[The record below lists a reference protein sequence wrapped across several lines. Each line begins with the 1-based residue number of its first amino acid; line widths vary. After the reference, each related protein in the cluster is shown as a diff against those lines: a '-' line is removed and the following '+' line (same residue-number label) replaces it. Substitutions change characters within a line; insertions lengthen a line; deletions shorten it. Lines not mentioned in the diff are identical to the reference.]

1 MNSKNGQNL
10 VGYRLG
16 KYEIHAEIGRGGM
29 GAVYKGYDPLL
40 DRYLAVKVLAPHLVW
55 EEEFVQRFLRE
66 ARSAAR
72 LKHPNIVTIH
82 DVGQQEGWYYFVM
95 EYVEGIALND
105 FIQRHGALPVHDV
118 LEVIAALASAL
129 DYAHGSGLIHRDI
142 KPGNIIVGIGGEI
155 TLTDFGIARA
165 AQERRMTSTGTIL
178 GTPEYMAPEQAKGEE
193 ANARSDLYSLAV
205 VAYQMLSGAVP
216 YKADSTLAL
225 LYKVVNE
232 PLPPIRQVKPE
243 LPEAVE
249 EVLQRALAKDPAV
262 RYPNVT
268 AFYEAL
274 REAFGELPE
283 DAPSL
288 VQNVRPEDVAV
299 VATPPA
305 GEQAA
310 RSEAEM
316 RQAPTRIEG
325 ATPAPERPVTPPP
338 ATPPPPTTPPPG
350 EQELR
355 SSETVVEDGA
365 SAAAA
370 PQAQPEPAVVEAPV
384 ESAHQSR
391 RRVPVWA
398 WGVIGAIVLLG
409 VIVGGGM
416 ATGAIGTTSTPTAT
430 LTPPA
435 TNTPTATATSTP
447 MHTPTPTATSTNTP
461 TPSPTP
467 LPAPELTGM
476 EDEAGRYETSWAALS
491 WEWFQDLQENQR
503 FVVVVEDAGGSTV
516 FTHTVAA
523 SEELAYGFTPGDY
536 ELEHYATYT
545 WHILVEE
552 GQDGAWQEIAR
563 SVKRSFDVYPPP
575 TPTPTSTP
583 EPPTPTPA
591 PQQPPPGDPGPSD
604 PGPEPTEPPVDPEPT
619 EPPIDD

>member
-1 MNSKNGQNL
+1 MNRKNGQSL

-16 KYEIHAEIGRGGM
+16 KYEIRAEIGRGGM

-72 LKHPNIVTIH
+72 LKHPHIVTIH

-105 FIQRHGALPVHDV
+105 FIERHGALPVRDV

-129 DYAHGSGLIHRDI
+129 DYAHGNGLIHRDI
-142 KPGNIIVGIGGEI
+142 KPGNIIVGVGGEI

-165 AQERRMTSTGTIL
+165 AQEQRMTSTGTIL

-225 LYKVVNE
+225 LFKVVNE

-249 EVLQRALAKDPAV
+249 SVLQRALAKDPAA
-262 RYPNVT
+262 RYSSVT

-274 REAFGELPE
+274 RAAFGELPE
-283 DAPSL
+283 DVPSL
-288 VQNVRPEDVAV
+288 VRNVRPEDVAV

-338 ATPPPPTTPPPG
+338 ATPPPATPPPG

-365 SAAAA
+365 SVVAASE
-370 PQAQPEPAVVEAPV
+370 AQPEPESESAAAVAPV
-384 ESAHQSR
+384 ESGHHPR
-391 RRVPVWA
+391 RHIPVWA
-398 WGVIGAIVLLG
+398 WGVIGAIVLLVVG
-409 VIVGGGM
+409 VGSSM
-416 ATGAIGTTSTPTAT
+416 ATRGIGTTSTPTAT
-430 LTPPA
+430 LTPTA
-435 TNTPTATATSTP
+435 TNTPTATVTSTP
-447 MHTPTPTATSTNTP
+447 THTPPPSPTSTPTNTP

-476 EDEAGRYETSWAALS
+476 DDEAGRLATSWANLS
-491 WEWFQDLQENQR
+491 WEWFQELQEDQR
-503 FVVVVEDAGGSTV
+503 FVVVVQDEEGAMV
-516 FTHTVAA
+516 FTHTIVAG
-523 SEELAYGFTPGDY
+523 EEPAYAFTP
-536 ELEHYATYT
+536 ESRNLEHYATYT

-552 GQDGAWQEIAR
+552 QYDEVWQEIAR
-563 SVKRSFDVYPPP
+563 S
-575 TPTPTSTP
+575 
-583 EPPTPTPA
+583 
-591 PQQPPPGDPGPSD
+591 
-604 PGPEPTEPPVDPEPT
+604 
-619 EPPIDD
+619 

>member
-1 MNSKNGQNL
+1 MNRKNGQSL

-16 KYEIHAEIGRGGM
+16 KYEIRAEIGRGGM

-129 DYAHGSGLIHRDI
+129 DYAHGNGLIHRDI
-142 KPGNIIVGIGGEI
+142 KPGNIIVGVGGAI

-165 AQERRMTSTGTIL
+165 AQEQRMTSTGTIL

-216 YKADSTLAL
+216 YRADSTLAL
-225 LYKVVNE
+225 LFKVVNE

-249 EVLQRALAKDPAV
+249 EVLQRALAKDPAA

-268 AFYEAL
+268 AFYDAL
-274 REAFGELPE
+274 RAAFGELPAG
-283 DAPSL
+283 APSL

-299 VATPPA
+299 IATPPA

-338 ATPPPPTTPPPG
+338 ATPPPPTTPPPASLPG
-350 EQELR
+350 EAEMR
-355 SSETVVEDGA
+355 SSETVVE
-365 SAAAA
+365 SAVSVAAKPEAPPEPESAPVAVAA
-370 PQAQPEPAVVEAPV
+370 PVG
-384 ESAHQSR
+384 SASGHQR

-409 VIVGGGM
+409 VLVGGGM
-416 ATGAIGTTSTPTAT
+416 ATGAIGGTPTPTAT
-430 LTPPA
+430 LTPTA
-435 TNTPTATATSTP
+435 TSTSTPTATAT
-447 MHTPTPTATSTNTP
+447 PTHTP
-461 TPSPTP
+461 TPSPTATPTNTPTPTPIP
-467 LPAPELTGM
+467 LAAPELGSPDDNAGYYPDSWISLAWDWEETIT
-476 EDEAGRYETSWAALS
+476 EDVRFNVILQDLDEALILSQTVSVTETWSYAFQPNSEDIEIGTYSW
-491 WEWFQDLQENQR
+491 
-503 FVVVVEDAGGSTV
+503 
-516 FTHTVAA
+516 
-523 SEELAYGFTPGDY
+523 
-536 ELEHYATYT
+536 
-545 WHILVEE
+545 LVEVE
-552 GQDGAWQEIAR
+552 QWMGGEWRNAGQSEAR
-563 SVKRSFDVYPPP
+563 QLRIVARPP

-583 EPPTPTPA
+583 EPTPV
-591 PQQPPPGDPGPSD
+591 PQQPDPGPSD
-604 PGPEPTEPPVDPEPT
+604 PGPEPTEPPGKPT
-619 EPPIDD
+619 PKP

>member
-1 MNSKNGQNL
+1 MNRKNGQSL

-105 FIQRHGALPVHDV
+105 FIQRYGALPLCDV
-118 LEVIAALASAL
+118 LDVIKSLASAL
-129 DYAHGSGLIHRDI
+129 DYAHENKLIHRDI
-142 KPGNIIVGIGGEI
+142 KPGNIIVGVGGAI

-165 AQERRMTSTGTIL
+165 AQEQRMTSTGTIL

-193 ANARSDLYSLAV
+193 ADARSDLYSLAV

-216 YKADSTLAL
+216 YRADSTLAL
-225 LYKVVNE
+225 LFKVVNE

-249 EVLQRALAKDPAV
+249 AVLQRALAKDPAA

-274 REAFGELPE
+274 REAFGELPGG
-283 DAPSL
+283 APSL
-288 VQNVRPEDVAV
+288 VQNVRPEDVSV
-299 VATPPA
+299 IVTPPA

-338 ATPPPPTTPPPG
+338 ATPPPTTPPPASLQA
-350 EQELR
+350 EAEMR
-355 SSETVVEDGA
+355 SSETVVE
-365 SAAAA
+365 SAASVAAKPEAPPEPVEVAA
-370 PQAQPEPAVVEAPV
+370 PVGS
-384 ESAHQSR
+384 ESGHQRR

-409 VIVGGGM
+409 GIVGGSM
-416 ATGAIGTTSTPTAT
+416 AIDAIGTTPTPTAT
-430 LTPPA
+430 LTPTATNTSTATATATPTHTPTSTA
-435 TNTPTATATSTP
+435 TPTNTPTAT
-447 MHTPTPTATSTNTP
+447 
-461 TPSPTP
+461 PTP
-467 LPAPELTGM
+467 LPAPELAGM
-476 EDEAGRYETSWAALS
+476 DDGAGRLATSWAALS
-491 WEWFQDLQENQR
+491 WEWFQALLDNQR
-503 FVVVVEDAGGSTV
+503 FVVVVEDEEGTTV

-523 SEELAYGFTPGDY
+523 GEELAYSFTPESRD
-536 ELEHYATYT
+536 LEHYATYT
-545 WHILVEE
+545 WRILVEE
-552 GQDGAWQEIAR
+552 QHDEAWQEIAR
-563 SVKRSFDVYPPP
+563 SEKRSFDVYPPAP
-575 TPTPTSTP
+575 TETP

-591 PQQPPPGDPGPSD
+591 PQQPPPGDPGPGD
-604 PGPEPTEPPVDPEPT
+604 PDPEPT
-619 EPPIDD
+619 DPPGKPTPKP